1 MIKNAMTV
9 YDDKGNKIEVEVVAS
24 FKIKEYNKEYIIYT
38 LNDDGVSETVNMYIS
53 QVDFSSNPPKFTSI
67 PEEEIKMVLSYYD
80 FIRDHVGGTR

>member
-1 MIKNAMTV
+1 MMKNTMIVT
-9 YDDKGNKIEVEVVAS
+9 DDKGNKIEVEIVAN

-53 QVDFSSNPPKFTSI
+53 QVDLSSNPPKFIPI